1 MKIGIAFSGGGLR
14 GAYQVGCYKAFLDCH
29 IKINGFVGTSIG
41 SFNAAMCASNRFEEL
56 FAFWYND
63 DTGSILGFSKDF
75 ITKTNNNEYDLKY
88 LTELLDNIKDIVQNK
103 GISTKNIRKKLEEF
117 EINKYLYKSKK
128 DFGLVTVRFNDFKP
142 RYMFKNDIPK
152 DKLNDYIIASC
163 FLPIFKFEK
172 LIDNNYY
179 LDGGFHDYIPANA
192 LLKKG
197 YDKVYVIDLEAIGIR
212 RPYTDKRKIQVI
224 RPSRKL
230 GSILDFKKEDIRNN
244 MKLGY
249 FDTMRI
255 LKDFDGKKYLFKKRG
270 LWYYEL
276 LLKHV
281 SKKDR
286 ELMEKF
292 FATKNAKRLIIK
304 SLEFIMKKEKFEY
317 YHVYKVTEVIKRIKY
332 IDKNYGVYKFV
343 KQLKFI

>member
-56 FAFWYND
+56 FDFWYND

-212 RPYTDKRKIQVI
+212 RPYIDKRKIQVI
-224 RPSRKL
+224 KPSRKL

-276 LLKHV
+276 MLKHV

-304 SLEFIMKKEKFEY
+304 SIEFIMKKEKFEY